1 MLVSPLSRSLFAPCG
16 TPHLAERH
24 SLCQDQNM
32 TDDQGSSPLAGVHRT
47 AVGAAVTRASHL
59 LRDGEPKILRDEF
72 ALPLSGISQEEA
84 EARWAAFPH
93 HTSAGWVLRSRYAED
108 RLAAVRR
115 RLSQYVILGAG
126 LDSYAL
132 RHAADL
138 HDLTIF
144 EVDDPPMQVWKQAR
158 LKALGLEVP
167 SQLRFAPCDFE
178 RSSISDALAAAG
190 FAPGTPAF
198 ISWLGVT
205 QYLSPFSIN
214 DTLCWAAGCAPGSEI
229 VLTFVV
235 PGPEA
240 ERERALLAT
249 RMNVD
254 FATFFTPDQMT
265 DVLRKAGFRQIEHF
279 PPEQADSVYFQGRN
293 DGLRAPTLERLVSA
307 TVG

>member
-1 MLVSPLSRSLFAPCG
+1 
-16 TPHLAERH
+16 
-24 SLCQDQNM
+24 
-32 TDDQGSSPLAGVHRT
+32 VHRT
-47 AVGAAVTRASHL
+47 AVGAAVTRGSHL
-59 LRDGEPKILRDEF
+59 LRDGEPKILHDEF
-72 ALPLSGISQEEA
+72 ALPLSGVSQEEA
-84 EARWAAFPH
+84 EVRWAAFPH

-108 RLAAVRR
+108 RLAAARS

-138 HDLTIF
+138 NDLIVF

-158 LKALGLEVP
+158 IMALGLEAP
-167 SQLRFAPCDFE
+167 RQLRFAPCDFE
-178 RSSISDALAAAG
+178 RSSIGDALAAAG
-190 FAPGTPAF
+190 FVPEAPAF

-205 QYLSPFSIN
+205 QYLSTSSIK
-214 DTLCWAAGCAPGSEI
+214 DTLRWATGCAPGSEI

-240 ERERALLAT
+240 ERERALLTT

-265 DVLRKAGFRQIEHF
+265 DVLRQAGFRRIEHLT
-279 PPEQADSVYFQGRN
+279 PEQANSNYFHGRS